1 VGASAMVVRN
11 SIEGIYQNRTYTTD
25 KTDYECDNGESW
37 ASSTH
42 DKFEGYTHSSCA
54 KDDACDSGRCVLT
67 GDYEKSK
74 GHKICCAWDMYM
86 TMASADDSA
95 TEISIPSLFV
105 TMTDY
110 DTLLKHTLA
119 NGGHGDVSA
128 FDRWRPWMNLSS
140 LLIWAMGVA
149 TVAYASWRSVDDLRR
164 KMSRPVA
171 VFGGGVP
178 GSSKE
183 GKGASIVDEE
193 EAPALELTL
202 THAFGFIVVA
212 SSVLLILFY
221 IDLYLFVT
229 IMFCISA
236 ASSTGQVLL
245 RPMFVWLCGPRSR
258 QELVELPWIGSVST
272 LDGLCTG
279 TGVFLAATW
288 FIVRT
293 TADWAFVLQDLFG
306 MCLCVLFLSV
316 IRFSNMKVA
325 ALLLSMAF
333 LYDIFFVFISPIFFS
348 ESVMVKV
355 ATGNQPTADPD
366 YCEKYPTDSDC
377 ESTELPMLLLLPR
390 IDDYT
395 GGYTMLG
402 LGDIVLPGLLVAFAA
417 RYDVSIGARIPWN
430 FLLMVAGYSVGLM
443 MANVAVYVME
453 MGQPALL
460 YLVPCT
466 LGILTLKARREG
478 TLKDLWNGPPSL
490 VNGGFYHHNA
500 VPMRRKDLE
509 SSGVH
514 IEGEGSPLLYQS
526 QQPASYQQIPPAQPN
541 VAAMSQHDV

>member
-1 VGASAMVVRN
+1 MRECRRVTVRHMSCVEHQHFVLFKSLN
-11 SIEGIYQNRTYTTD
+11 SFNQTKFYVTQFIFNQIKSNFKSNFSFIRLIFTTICHNRPI
-25 KTDYECDNGESW
+25 
-37 ASSTH
+37 
-42 DKFEGYTHSSCA
+42 
-54 KDDACDSGRCVLT
+54 GR
-67 GDYEKSK
+67 
-74 GHKICCAWDMYM
+74 
-86 TMASADDSA
+86 
-95 TEISIPSLFV
+95 
-105 TMTDY
+105 
-110 DTLLKHTLA
+110 
-119 NGGHGDVSA
+119 
-128 FDRWRPWMNLSS
+128 
-140 LLIWAMGVA
+140 
-149 TVAYASWRSVDDLRR
+149 
-164 KMSRPVA
+164 
-171 VFGGGVP
+171 
-178 GSSKE
+178 
-183 GKGASIVDEE
+183 
-193 EAPALELTL
+193 
-202 THAFGFIVVA
+202 FIVVA

-229 IMFCISA
+229 IMFCVSA

-245 RPMFVWLCGPRSR
+245 RPFFMWLCGQRSR
-258 QELVELPWIGSVST
+258 QELIELPWIGSVST

-279 TGVFLAATW
+279 NARPPHLLPSRITTPIIALPSYLRPHLCPRPPAEGTGVFLSVTW
-288 FIVRT
+288 FLVRE

-333 LYDIFFVFISPIFFS
+333 LYDIFFVFISPYFFS

-377 ESTELPMLLLLPR
+377 QSTELPMLLLLPR

-478 TLKDLWNGPPSL
+478 TLHDLWNGPPSL

-509 SSGVH
+509 SNGVH

-526 QQPASYQQIPPAQPN
+526 QQPTSYQQKPGAVPAM
-541 VAAMSQHDV
+541 AQHDI